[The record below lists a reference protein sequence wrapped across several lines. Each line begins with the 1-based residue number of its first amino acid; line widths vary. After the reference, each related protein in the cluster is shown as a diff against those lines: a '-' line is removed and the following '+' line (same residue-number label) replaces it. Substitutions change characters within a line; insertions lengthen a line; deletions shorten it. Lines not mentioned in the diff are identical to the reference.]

1 MNNWVKTI
9 FRHETPQG
17 GAWYSVAVS
26 GKDQEGAKKYEYWP
40 VDFPQGTEIPDRA
53 RVEFK
58 DFFISFYTR
67 RDGGTQYKFVVQDF
81 LLQGGSAVYPQNGR
95 PQAYQQPARGYGQQP
110 QRQQPQGWSNGWP
123 QPGPQYPQPPQTQTS
138 QPLPQPNVVTTAQN
152 QQPDFEQ
159 LDEEVPF

>member
-40 VDFPQGTEIPDRA
+40 VDFPQGTDIADRA
-53 RVEFK
+53 KVEFK
-58 DFFISFYTR
+58 DFYISFYTR
-67 RDGGTQYKFVVQDF
+67 RDGATQYKFVVQDF

-110 QRQQPQGWSNGWP
+110 QGQQTQGWGNGWQQQPQQYQ
-123 QPGPQYPQPPQTQTS
+123 QPAVNYGPNNRPPQTQNR
-138 QPLPQPNVVTTAQN
+138 PPQPD
-152 QQPDFEQ
+152 DFEQ

>member
-1 MNNWVKTI
+1 MNSWVKTI

-81 LLQGGSAVYPQNGR
+81 LLQEGPAAYPQQR
-95 PQAYQQPARGYGQQP
+95 TPQGYRQPARSYGQQP
-110 QRQQPQGWSNGWP
+110 QNWSGGWQRQQQAPQ
-123 QPGPQYPQPPQTQTS
+123 Q
-138 QPLPQPNVVTTAQN
+138 A
-152 QQPDFEQ
+152 PDFDQ

>member
-40 VDFPQGTEIPDRA
+40 VDFPQGTDIADRA
-53 RVEFK
+53 KVEFK
-58 DFFISFYTR
+58 DFYISFYTR
-67 RDGGTQYKFVVQDF
+67 RDGATQYKFVVQDF

-95 PQAYQQPARGYGQQP
+95 PQAYQQPARGYGQQ
-110 QRQQPQGWSNGWP
+110 QQYQQQGWNNGWR
-123 QPGPQYPQPPQTQTS
+123 QPGPQYPQPPQVQT
-138 QPLPQPNVVTTAQN
+138 NVVTTAQN
-152 QQPDFEQ
+152 QQPDDFEQ